1 MAKKDNPEKLEIPVE
16 RNTAVEPNYEMQVHE
31 LKKIVE
37 SYAQREKLMQQQMI
51 DVQKE
56 CDFKLQYALDC
67 VKHCATSIQLVLNK
81 PMEK

>member
-1 MAKKDNPEKLEIPVE
+1 MSKNDNSEKLEILAE
-16 RNTAVEPNYEMQVHE
+16 RNTAAEPNYEMQVHE

-37 SYAQREKLMQQQMI
+37 SYAQREKLMQQQVF
-51 DVQKE
+51 DAQRE

-81 PMEK
+81 STEK

>member
-1 MAKKDNPEKLEIPVE
+1 MAKNNNSEKLEIPVE
-16 RNTAVEPNYEMQVHE
+16 CNAAAEPNYEMQVHE

-37 SYAQREKLMQQQMI
+37 SYAQREKLMQQQMV
-51 DVQKE
+51 DNQRE